1 MSSGRPTVSYR
12 TFSDNAAEN
21 YERYFVPAIASP
33 IARDLVDRAALRT
46 GERVLDVACGTG
58 IVARLAAEQVGATGT
73 VAGLDVIP
81 GMLTVARSVTPDETT
96 VDWHEAS
103 AEAMPL
109 PDGAFDVVLCQ
120 MGLQFI
126 PDKAAALAEMRR
138 VLAPRGRLVLNVP
151 GPTPPPLAVMS
162 DALATHVAPEVATFV
177 HAVFSLH
184 DAGELRELLDAAG
197 FTDAVVDRPVKTLRV
212 PPPRDFL
219 WQYIHSTPMAG
230 ALAQADDA
238 ARAALEAEVVDRC
251 QPYADED
258 ALIVEVGILTAIAR
272 AARPA
277 VTSNGTGL
285 ERTGSP

>member
-1 MSSGRPTVSYR
+1 MSSGQPTVSYR

-33 IARDLVDRAALRT
+33 VARDLVDRAALRA

-58 IVARLAAEQVGATGT
+58 IVARLAAAQVGATGT
-73 VAGLDVIP
+73 VAGLDVNP
-81 GMLTVARSVTPDETT
+81 GMLAVARSVVPDETS

-109 PDGAFDVVLCQ
+109 PDGVFDVVLSQ

-126 PDKAAALAEMRR
+126 PDKAAALAEMHR
-138 VLAPRGRLVLNVP
+138 VLAAGGRLVLNVP
-151 GPTPPPLAVMS
+151 GPTPPPLAVMA
-162 DALATHVAPEVATFV
+162 DALASHIAPEVATFV

-184 DAGELRELLDAAG
+184 DPDELRELLGAAG
-197 FTDAVVDRPVKTLRV
+197 FTDVVVDRPTRSLRV

-230 ALAQADDA
+230 ALARADDA
-238 ARAALEAEVVDRC
+238 ARAALEADVVDGCR
-251 QPYADED
+251 PYVDD
-258 ALIVEVGILTAIAR
+258 GALIVEVGILTAIAR
-272 AARPA
+272 
-277 VTSNGTGL
+277 TT
-285 ERTGSP
+285 